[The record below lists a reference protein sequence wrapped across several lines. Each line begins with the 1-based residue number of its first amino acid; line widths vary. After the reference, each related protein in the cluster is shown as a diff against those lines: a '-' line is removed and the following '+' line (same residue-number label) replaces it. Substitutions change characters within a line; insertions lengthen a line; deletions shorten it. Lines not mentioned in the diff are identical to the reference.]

1 MKKTAFFVS
10 LVAMALASVV
20 TANAQRQLVLN
31 TKPGAPVQST
41 MYGIFFEDIN
51 FGADGGL
58 YAELVANRS
67 FEAPLHITPA
77 GERLSGGLQGWNV
90 FGNVQLKN
98 DNPAFERNPH
108 YVLLSDDGHREKFT
122 GLENHGY
129 FGMGFKKDMTYKF
142 SVYGMSEGANGGRIR
157 IELVGSDNE
166 VMAKK
171 SLNIGGA
178 KWSKYETEITAPR
191 TDAKG
196 FMRIY
201 LESRE
206 GVRLDHVSLM
216 PADAWQGC
224 LRADLVKDLKDL
236 HPGVFR
242 FPGGCIVEGTDLAS
256 RYQWKNSVGPV
267 ENRPLNENRWNYTFP
282 HRLFPNYYQTYGMGF
297 YELFCLSEYIGAE
310 PLPILNVG
318 LACQYQNDDKDA
330 ARVHVAVSDLQP
342 YIDDCL
348 DLIEFCNG
356 STDTKWG
363 KLRADMGH
371 PAPFNLKFIGVGN
384 EQWGPLYPERLEHFV
399 KAIRAKYPKI
409 KIVGSSGPEP
419 DDKGGKQF
427 TYGWNEMTRLKADL
441 VDEHYY
447 RNQEWFKD
455 NITRYDNYDRKGP
468 KVFAGEYACHISQPA
483 LPVPEGKNVFD
494 AALYEA
500 ALMTGIERNA
510 DVVHMATYA
519 PLFAHEEGWQW
530 RPDLIWMDNLR
541 TVRTPNYYVQQ
552 LYAMNPGT
560 NVLSLT
566 EQVKNGKKTVAQAVT
581 GQDNLCA
588 SAVFDKASGK
598 YIVKFVNLGNAPQ
611 QVQLTFKGLK
621 ALPAAGNV
629 QLTTLHSDDPMA
641 CNTISRPTVIVP
653 VERAASDLTVDK
665 NVATFTVP
673 ARTFAV
679 FKF

>member
-1 MKKTAFFVS
+1 MKQTTKVFA
-10 LVAMALASVV
+10 LLAIALMAACTVH
-20 TANAQRQLVLN
+20 AQRQLVLN
-31 TKPGAPVQST
+31 TKPGAPVQPT

-67 FEAPLHITPA
+67 FEAPLHITPS
-77 GERLSGGLQGWNV
+77 GERLCGGLQGWNTW
-90 FGNVQLKN
+90 GNVKLATER
-98 DNPAFERNPH
+98 PAFDRNPH
-108 YVLLSDDGHREKFT
+108 YVTLSDDGHREKFT
-122 GLENHGY
+122 GIENHGY
-129 FGMGFKKDMTYKF
+129 FGIGLKQGLAYKF
-142 SVYGMSEGANGGRIR
+142 SVYARVRGGERAKIR
-157 IELVGSDNE
+157 VELVGHDNE
-166 VMAKK
+166 VMARK
-171 SLNIGGA
+171 SIDIAGGDW
-178 KWSKYETEITAPR
+178 KKYEAEINSPK

-201 LESRE
+201 LESRDA
-206 GVRLDHVSLM
+206 VDLDHVSLF
-216 PADAWQGC
+216 PADAWQGV

-256 RYQWKNSVGPV
+256 RYQWKNTVGPA

-282 HRLFPNYYQTYGMGF
+282 HRLFPNYFQTYGLGF

-318 LACQYQNDDKDA
+318 LACQYQNDDRDA
-330 ARVHVAVSDLQP
+330 ARVHVATSDLQP

-371 PAPFNLKFIGVGN
+371 PAPFNLKVIGVGN
-384 EQWGPLYPERLEHFV
+384 EQWGPLYPERLEYFV
-399 KAIRAKYPKI
+399 KAIRAKYPKM

-427 TYGWNEMTRLKADL
+427 TYGWEQMTRLGADL

-447 RNQEWFKD
+447 RNQQWFLE
-455 NITRYDNYDRKGP
+455 NVTRYDNYNRKGP
-468 KVFAGEYACHISQPA
+468 KVFAGEYACHVTQPA
-483 LPVPEGKNVFD
+483 LPVPEGKNVFEG
-494 AALYEA
+494 ALYEA

-530 RPDLIWMDNLR
+530 RPDLIWMDNLK

-552 LYAMNPGT
+552 LFAQNPGT

-566 EQVKNGKKTVAQAVT
+566 ENKQAVT
-581 GQDNLCA
+581 GQDGLCA

-598 YIVKFVNLGNAPQ
+598 YIVKLVNIGNQPQ
-611 QVQLTFKGLK
+611 QVTITFKGLK
-621 ALPAAGNV
+621 ALPAVENV
-629 QLTTLHSDDPMA
+629 QLTTLHSDNPMA
-641 CNTISRPTVIVP
+641 CNTVQKPDVILP
-653 VERAASDLTVDK
+653 VEQNNAGVTISK
-665 NVATFTVP
+665 NTATLTVP

-679 FKF
+679 YHF

>member
-1 MKKTAFFVS
+1 MNKMKRTRH
-10 LVAMALASVV
+10 VALCFALAVASIG

-31 TKPGAPVQST
+31 TKPGAPIQST

-58 YAELVANRS
+58 YAELIENRS
-67 FEAPLHITPA
+67 FEAPLHITPS
-77 GERLSGGLQGWNV
+77 GERISGGLQGWNV
-90 FGNVQLKN
+90 FGNVALNQER
-98 DNPAFERNPH
+98 PAFDQNPH
-108 YVLLSDDGHREKFT
+108 YVTLKDDGHREKQT
-122 GLENHGY
+122 GIENHGY
-129 FGMGFKKDMTYKF
+129 FGIGLKKGLGYNF
-142 SVYGMSEGANGGRIR
+142 SVYARTRGGQSAKIR
-157 IELVGSDNE
+157 VELLGSDNE
-166 VMAKK
+166 VMTRKSIDISGDSWKK
-171 SLNIGGA
+171 YTAQL
-178 KWSKYETEITAPR
+178 TAPR
-191 TDAKG
+191 TDAKA
-196 FMRIY
+196 FVRIY
-201 LESRE
+201 LEN
-206 GVRLDHVSLM
+206 GAAADLDHISLF
-216 PADAWQGC
+216 PADAWNGC
-224 LRADLVKDLKDL
+224 LRADLVQDLKDL

-256 RYQWKNSVGPV
+256 RYQWKHSVGQV

-282 HRLFPNYYQTYGMGF
+282 HRLFPNYFQSYGMGF

-318 LACQYQNDDKDA
+318 LACQYQNDDRDA
-330 ARVHVAVSDLQP
+330 ARVHVATSDLQP

-399 KAIRAKYPKI
+399 KAIRARYPNM

-427 TYGWNEMTRLKADL
+427 SYGWEQMRRLKADL

-447 RNQEWFKD
+447 RDQKWFTE

-468 KVFAGEYACHISQPA
+468 KVFAGEYACHVSQPA
-483 LPVPEGKNVFD
+483 LPVPEGKNVFEG
-494 AALYEA
+494 ALYEA

-530 RPDLIWMDNLR
+530 RPDLIWMDNLA

-552 LYAMNPGT
+552 LYAQNVGT

-566 EQVKNGKKTVAQAVT
+566 ENKKAVT
-581 GQDNLCA
+581 GQDGLCA
-588 SAVFDKASGK
+588 SAVYDKNTKK
-598 YIVKFVNLGNAPQ
+598 YIVKLVNIGNQPQ
-611 QVQLTFKGLK
+611 DVQITFKGLK
-621 ALPAAGNV
+621 TLPKDI
-629 QLTTLHSDDPMA
+629 QTTVFHSNDPMA
-641 CNTISRPTVIVP
+641 CNTVQRPDVIRP
-653 VERAASDLTVDK
+653 VEQAAINLSIDK
-665 NVATFTVP
+665 NTARFTVP

-679 FKF
+679 YKF

>member
-1 MKKTAFFVS
+1 MKSKKIFA
-10 LVAMALASVV
+10 VALMALATFA
-20 TANAQRQLVLN
+20 TAQAQRQLVLN
-31 TKPGAPVQST
+31 TKPGAPVQPT

-58 YAELVANRS
+58 YAELVENRS
-67 FEAPLHITPA
+67 FEAPLHITA
-77 GERLSGGLQGWNV
+77 SGERICGGLQGWNV
-90 FGNVQLKN
+90 FGNVKLSSER
-98 DNPAFERNPH
+98 PAFDRNPH
-108 YVLLSDDGHREKFT
+108 YVTLADDGHREKFT

-129 FGMGFKKDMTYKF
+129 FGMGLKKGLAYKF
-142 SVYGMSEGANGGRIR
+142 SVYARTNGNAKIR
-157 IELVGSDNE
+157 VELVGNDNE

-171 SLNIGGA
+171 SVEIAG
-178 KWSKYETEITAPR
+178 KDWKKYTAEITSPR

-201 LESRE
+201 LESRDA
-206 GVRLDHVSLM
+206 VDLDHVSLF

-224 LRADLVKDLKDL
+224 LRADLVQDLKDL

-256 RYQWKNSVGPV
+256 RYQWKNSVGAV
-267 ENRPLNENRWNYTFP
+267 ENRPMNENRWNYTFP
-282 HRLFPNYYQTYGMGF
+282 HRLFPNYFQTYGMGF

-330 ARVHVAVSDLQP
+330 ARVHVATSDLQP

-356 STDTKWG
+356 GTDTKWG

-371 PAPFNLKFIGVGN
+371 AAPFNLKVIGVGN
-384 EQWGPLYPERLEHFV
+384 EQWGPLYPERLEYFV
-399 KAIRAKYPKI
+399 KAIRAKYPNI

-447 RNQEWFKD
+447 RDQKWFME
-455 NITRYDNYDRKGP
+455 NITRYDKYNRKGP

-483 LPVPEGKNVFD
+483 LPVPEGKNVFEG
-494 AALYEA
+494 ALYEA
-500 ALMTGIERNA
+500 ALLTGIERNA

-530 RPDLIWMDNLR
+530 RPDLIWMGNLK

-566 EQVKNGKKTVAQAVT
+566 ENKLPVT
-581 GQDNLCA
+581 GQDGLCA

-598 YIVKFVNLGNAPQ
+598 YIVKFVNLGDQPQ
-611 QVQLTFKGLK
+611 QVQITFKGLK
-621 ALPAAGNV
+621 AVPSVENATV
-629 QLTTLHSDDPMA
+629 VFFHSDDPMA
-641 CNTISRPTVIVP
+641 CNTMKNIAVAPSK
-653 VERAASDLTVDK
+653 EMSAASVASAEK
-665 NVATFTVP
+665 NVVKLQVP

-679 FKF
+679 YKF